1 VPCAACGDLCT
12 SFLPYKNGESEV
24 EFKKKKHILV
34 SVNDE
39 NKWMNSA
46 MEKDV
51 IQKIS
56 KKW

>member
-1 VPCAACGDLCT
+1 MPRVVIFARASYLT
-12 SFLPYKNGESEV
+12 KMVKANLNLKKNN
-24 EFKKKKHILV
+24 HILV

-51 IQKIS
+51 MQKIS